1 MQCRLDP
8 EKICDE
14 CGECNRCD
22 LDPNKLCDNCCRCLE
37 EDADYRGILIDGILT
52 DPEDIRDFEEEGE

>member
-8 EKICDE
+8 KKICDE

-22 LDPNKLCDNCCRCLE
+22 LDPNKLCDNCCRCLQ
-37 EDADYRGILIDGILT
+37 EDADYRGILIDDILT
-52 DPEDIRDFEEEGE
+52 DPEDIKAFEEEGE